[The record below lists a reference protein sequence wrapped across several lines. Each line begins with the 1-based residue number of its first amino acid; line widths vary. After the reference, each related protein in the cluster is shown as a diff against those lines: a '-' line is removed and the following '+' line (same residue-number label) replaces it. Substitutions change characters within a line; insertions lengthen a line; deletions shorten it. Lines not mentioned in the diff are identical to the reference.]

1 MASYRYATRPPAGK
15 AIACEH
21 GVLGVP
27 AHPVIPYV
35 DGDGAG
41 PDTWRTSVRV
51 FDAAIQNG
59 VRLGAHG
66 QLREGVRWRRSPRD
80 AWRVALAR
88 QMPGATKV
96 STSSFGDENIK
107 GMGA

>member
-51 FDAAIQNG
+51 FDAAIQKAYG
-59 VRLGAHG
+59 SARTVSCVKVYAGEEAHATHG
-66 QLREGVRWRRSPRD
+66 EWLLRARCLAPR
-80 AWRVALAR
+80 
-88 QMPGATKV
+88 K
-96 STSSFGDENIK
+96 
-107 GMGA
+107 